1 MLSLTSL
8 QRLKQDNV
16 FYKQLSRK
24 SAWNLKKNAWETK
37 NYPL

>member
-24 SAWNLKKNAWETK
+24 SAWNLKKKMLGT
-37 NYPL
+37 